1 MGKELGIPAQLAGQA
16 ASELHYITENHIAL
30 PLDDL
35 LDGIDEFAGIV
46 AYDGTLLYRNA
57 AWRELAVQHEFF
69 RAESL
74 LSKGIAGEGAE
85 GLRQALLD
93 IIGGKYETVRLN
105 FGLKGRPARHF
116 ALKLYKLV
124 RGAKNFIY
132 IAGNDA
138 SEMVQLKRRRQQL
151 GSAVLHAQERE
162 RKRIGRE
169 LHDSTLQLLVGL
181 QLNLARLKLAGGDD
195 NIHSAEL
202 LGDCDQILELAYK
215 EIRSISYLYHPPA
228 MGDMGL
234 EAALEAMIS
243 GFAKR
248 TGLTINRQWL
258 DAPLS
263 APFAEISLYR
273 FAQEA
278 LTNIF
283 RHAEATT
290 VSVRLARSR
299 NCLHL
304 VIEDDGIGFI
314 PSFRDKTVLGVGV
327 TGMTERLREIGGR
340 VSVLCRERGTVL
352 IASVPDAQ
360 LG

>member
-57 AWRELAVQHEFF
+57 TWRELATQHEFF
-69 RAESL
+69 RAASL
-74 LSKGIAGEGAE
+74 LSTSGGNNDTES
-85 GLRQALLD
+85 LRQALLD

-105 FGLKGRPARHF
+105 LSLKGRPARHF
-116 ALKLYKLV
+116 ALKLYRLT
-124 RGAKNFIY
+124 RGSKNFIY
-132 IAGNDA
+132 IAGSDA

-181 QLNLARLKLAGGDD
+181 QLNLARLKLAG
-195 NIHSAEL
+195 NNSAHSAEL

-248 TGLTINRQWL
+248 TGLTINCEWP
-258 DAPLS
+258 DTPLS
-263 APFAEISLYR
+263 TPFAEITLYR

-278 LTNIF
+278 LTNIY

-290 VSVRLARSR
+290 VNVRLARSR

-314 PSFRDKTVLGVGV
+314 PSFHDKTVLGVGV
-327 TGMTERLREIGGR
+327 TGMAERLREIGGR
-340 VSVLCRERGTVL
+340 VSVLCRQTGTAL

>member
-57 AWRELAVQHEFF
+57 AWRELAEQHEFF
-69 RAESL
+69 RTECL
-74 LSKGIAGEGAE
+74 LSNGKASEGTE
-85 GLRQALLD
+85 GLRLALLD
-93 IIGGKYETVRLN
+93 IISGKYETVRLN

-132 IAGNDA
+132 IAGSDA

-181 QLNLARLKLAGGDD
+181 QLNLARLKIGGDD
-195 NIHSAEL
+195 KTSSAEL

-258 DAPLS
+258 DKPLA

-278 LTNIF
+278 LTNIY

-290 VSVRLARSR
+290 VDVRLARSR
-299 NCLHL
+299 NCVHL
-304 VIEDDGIGFI
+304 VIEDDGVGFI
-314 PSFRDKTVLGVGV
+314 PSFHDKTVLGVGV
-327 TGMTERLREIGGR
+327 TGMAERLREIGGR
-340 VSVLCRERGTVL
+340 VSVLCRGAGTTL
-352 IASVPDAQ
+352 IASVPDSQ